1 MSDDEIAPS
10 NLPAVYERGVI
21 RHGVKEN
28 RPRVTK
34 FYDMSKTARDPVPKA
49 QEKVVIARSGNKCA
63 YPGCGLELTIDPKSD
78 EDQPKATGKVAHIA
92 GASPNG
98 PRYDSTMTPKQRG
111 SADNLVYLCS
121 PHHDAI
127 DFQLGYHTRDFLIE
141 AKQTHELA
149 VARAVRNGLGKVSYE
164 ELEVVCK
171 VIAGD
176 SISSG
181 TGGVELALPLQ
192 QKITLNNLGEA
203 SVRHIMDGLSQAA
216 RVEQFIAFQTT
227 TQPNFGRRLA
237 ARFKSD
243 YHSAVADGLEADVIF
258 EYLVGKAYENSGPR
272 DTSAMRAA
280 ALAVVAYLFELCEIF
295 ERE

>member
-1 MSDDEIAPS
+1 MSD
-10 NLPAVYERGVI
+10 
-21 RHGVKEN
+21 
-28 RPRVTK
+28 
-34 FYDMSKTARDPVPKA
+34 
-49 QEKVVIARSGNKCA
+49 Q
-63 YPGCGLELTIDPKSD
+63 
-78 EDQPKATGKVAHIA
+78 DQPKATGKVAHIA

-98 PRYDSTMTPKQRG
+98 PRYDATMTRKQRG
-111 SADNLVYLCS
+111 SADNLVYLCG

-127 DFQLGYHTRDFLIE
+127 DAQLEYHTRDFLIE
-141 AKQTHELA
+141 AKHTHEMA
-149 VARAVRNGLGKVSYE
+149 VARAVRNGLGNVSYE

-176 SISSG
+176 NIPSQA
-181 TGGVELALPLQ
+181 GGVELALPLQ
-192 QKITLNNLGEA
+192 QKIALNNLGET

-216 RVEQFIAFQTT
+216 RVEGFIAFQTT

-243 YHSAVADGLEADVIF
+243 YHSAVADGLDADVVF
-258 EYLVGKAYENSGPR
+258 DYLVEKAYENSGPR
-272 DTSAMRAA
+272 DSAAMRAA